1 MSDLKEHQ
9 ERVGEIPNQREAE
22 TGNQSET
29 LTQKETSFLATYGQS
44 TMLAKRAAQSDRG
57 EEYGALFSDIDN
69 TFYRKDRAE
78 TSLELSKQADSLSYP
93 CVAVTGN
100 NFGAIERRIESGE
113 LPDFDGIVGAVGNE
127 IWLKQIS
134 KDEQGK
140 PVYVK
145 DEEFERLLI
154 LGGFDREQIAHKAAS
169 MLDQIRDMA
178 PESEFDYQPSTKDAE
193 IKYLAGEKVEV
204 QPFKVSFHF
213 LASSDQEID
222 NLMKEVSATFP
233 DQKIVM
239 CEEIGYNS
247 KVGEGEPLKYCVDIV
262 AATKA
267 DAVNYLTRILE
278 VKRGLVAGDSGND
291 LNMLLENDIN
301 MEGITVGGYKP
312 EVARELDKITV
323 SKSGS
328 GTFRKVIGEDGV
340 PRRMYIEPD
349 QNKNLGPDSIMR
361 AAKIFQRAINIKNI
375 RERRE
380 KEASTENIK

>member
-1 MSDLKEHQ
+1 MKENQ
-9 ERVGEIPNQREAE
+9 EGAKESLSQREVKAE
-22 TGNQSET
+22 DQSET
-29 LTQKETSFLATYGQS
+29 LTQKEASFLATYGQS

-78 TSLELSKQADSLSYP
+78 TSLELSKKADSLNYP

-100 NFGAIERRIESGE
+100 NFDAIKHRIESGE
-113 LPDFDGIVGAVGNE
+113 LPDFDAIVGAVGNE
-127 IWLKQIS
+127 IMLKQIS

-140 PVYVK
+140 PAYAK

-169 MLDQIRDMA
+169 MLDRIRDMA
-178 PESEFDYQPSTKDAE
+178 PESEFDYQPATKDAE
-193 IKYLAGEKVEV
+193 IKYLAGEKAEV

-213 LASSDQEID
+213 LAPSDQEID

-267 DAVNYLTRILE
+267 DAVNYLTKILE

-291 LNMLLENDIN
+291 LNMFLENDIK
-301 MEGITVGGYKP
+301 MEGVVVGGHKP
-312 EVARELDKITV
+312 EVTRELDKITV

-328 GTFRKVIGEDGV
+328 GTFRKVVGEDGV
-340 PRRMYIEPD
+340 TRRMYVEPD
-349 QNKNLGPDSIMR
+349 QNKNLGPDSILR
-361 AAKIFQRAINIKNI
+361 AARIFQRAINIKNI

-380 KEASTENIK
+380 KETSGNIK